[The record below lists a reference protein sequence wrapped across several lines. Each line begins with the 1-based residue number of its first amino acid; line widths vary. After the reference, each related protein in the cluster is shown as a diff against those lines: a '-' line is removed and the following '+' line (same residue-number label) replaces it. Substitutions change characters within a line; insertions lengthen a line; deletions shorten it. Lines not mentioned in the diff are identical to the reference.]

1 MSATLFLTTAA
12 TVKFG
17 ANAIVSTGPSRD
29 FTISVWPSSLSTVPR
44 IRVGVPAGGAW
55 ARAGPTARVTRA
67 AAIASLLIVQSPCSG
82 VVKNPAP
89 ASASHRRLDA
99 VLLRR
104 HPGRRQA
111 AIGLFQREDS
121 HRGA

>member
-17 ANAIVSTGPSRD
+17 ARAIVSTGPSRD
-29 FTISVWPSSLSTVPR
+29 FTINVWPSSFSTVPR

-55 ARAGPTARVTRA
+55 ARAGPPARITRTAA
-67 AAIASLLIVQSPCSG
+67 KANLLIVRSPCSRCYG
-82 VVKNPAP
+82 
-89 ASASHRRLDA
+89 SASHRRLDA

-104 HPGRRQA
+104 HAGRRQA
-111 AIGLFQREDS
+111 AVGLFLGKNG
-121 HRGA
+121 HRRARL